1 MSVPG
6 QRCETNPGVNDMKM
20 SQSFAGKLK
29 PAAMGAL
36 RHPDLVRNRLFGSLN
51 YWPVSRLRSQ
61 WMREIPYFCINMA
74 TDVRRRRLAQ
84 RQANKMGL
92 KHFRFVDAIVGADL
106 DIQQLVDN
114 GTYDDEAARRY
125 HGRSLS
131 PGEIALSLSH
141 AGIYQTMLDEELD
154 EAIILEDDVL
164 FLPRN
169 LDALDPSHL
178 PGNYDVLFLHAHI
191 DEVPPRGPIRG
202 NIYEDVSYLASTV
215 AYMVSRQ
222 GAAKLAKGAKP
233 VRHASDG
240 LLGRAMKRDPD
251 APHDFRQQGVDF
263 DISSYI
269 LYPHGAL
276 NGSTCHFIGSSISG

>member
-1 MSVPG
+1 MWNKPG
-6 QRCETNPGVNDMKM
+6 RKEMKM
-20 SQSFAGKLK
+20 GQSFIGKLNS
-29 PAAMGAL
+29 AASGAL

-51 YWPVSRLRSQ
+51 YWPVSRLRNQ

-74 TDVRRRRLAQ
+74 SDVRRRRLAQ

-92 KHFRFVDAIVGADL
+92 EDFRFVDAIVGADL
-106 DIQQLVDN
+106 DIQQLVEN
-114 GTYDDEAARRY
+114 GTYDDEAAQEY
-125 HGRSLS
+125 HERSLT

-141 AGIYQTMLDEELD
+141 AGIYQTMVEEGLD

-164 FLPRN
+164 FLTRN
-169 LDALDPSHL
+169 LDALVLSDL
-178 PGNYDVLFLHAHI
+178 PEDYDVLLLHAHI
-191 DEVPPRGPIRG
+191 DEVPPRGLIRG
-202 NIYEDVSYLASTV
+202 KVYKDVSYLASTV

-222 GAAKLAKGAKP
+222 GAAKLAKGARP

-263 DISSYI
+263 EISSYI